1 MGYESRVL
9 IVNVH
14 RYYEDKEPIA
24 ETIADVKMSKMGL
37 ASGWHE
43 LFNNYIDFEVCVDGE
58 LTREDKYGEALS
70 ECDRDEL
77 IAWLEKQIE
86 HDDYRR
92 LPLLL
97 GLIKGIDTNKWEEIH
112 IVHYG
117 Y

>member
-9 IVNVH
+9 IVNVL
-14 RYYEDKEPIA
+14 RDDEDKEPFA
-24 ETIADVKMSKMGL
+24 ELIADVLMSKMGY
-37 ASGWHE
+37 SGWYE
-43 LFNNYIDFEVCVDGE
+43 LFNNYIDFKVCVDGE
-58 LTREDKYGEALS
+58 STREDKYGDALS